1 MDWFLYDRD
10 LRHER
15 TNEQKDFIYFS
26 LCLCL
31 HDCFEILLFVGYWL
45 KIWRRSEIKT
55 LDVLNVCKNNV
66 ILVTLLSTLKIFS
79 ILI

>member
-26 LCLCL
+26 LYLCL
-31 HDCFEILLFVGYWL
+31 HDCFEILLLLDIDL
-45 KIWRRSEIKT
+45 KF
-55 LDVLNVCKNNV
+55 DVDQK
-66 ILVTLLSTLKIFS
+66 
-79 ILI
+79 